1 MNTIQIMTVVTSI
14 ALLGGLTVIP
24 NVSAHTSGNSG
35 LLSNNQQIC
44 YSVSGL
50 NLVELNGNTNQG
62 STIKTH
68 AINGMNDVNS
78 MTDFNV
84 SERTSCSGGTYSWV
98 TSTYLANANDKAT
111 TTPIISGSVKYIMFS
126 NNADANMINSGSCQ
140 WYQNDNI
147 EYVANH
153 EFGHYA
159 GLIHQSGSTSHTM
172 MHTSCDTGYAIIRS
186 GDISQINGW
195 Y

>member
-1 MNTIQIMTVVTSI
+1 MTVVTSI

-35 LLSNNQQIC
+35 LLSNNQEIC
-44 YSVSGL
+44 YSISGL
-50 NLVELNGNTNQG
+50 DLVELNGNTNQG

-68 AINGMNDVNS
+68 AINGMDDLDS
-78 MTDFNV
+78 MTDYIID
-84 SERTSCSGGTYSWV
+84 ERTSCGGGTYSWV
-98 TSTYLANANDKAT
+98 TSTYLSNANDKAT
-111 TTPIISGSVKYIMFS
+111 TTPIIAGTVKYIMFN
-126 NNADANMINSGSCQ
+126 NNANANMINSGSCQ

-153 EFGHYA
+153 EFGHFA
-159 GLIHQSGSTSHTM
+159 GMIHQSGSTSHTM
-172 MHTSCDTGYAIIRS
+172 MHSSCDTGYAIIRS

>member
-1 MNTIQIMTVVTSI
+1 MTVVTSI